1 MSEELP
7 RPSESSPV
15 ESPERPARHLRDVV
29 LSVLWVLFATLLL
42 LGVMEGAARLWEMWN
57 PPMRVDLGQG
67 FDASVRL
74 FEPDPTDR
82 LYMRVNPD
90 RLVSFQNQRFRRI
103 KQPGTL
109 RMAAL
114 GGSSVNYLHY
124 EFSRLHEKLLPALNG
139 RYQTLEVLNC
149 GGLSYGSHRLVLLA
163 REVLHYDLDLVM
175 IYSGHN
181 EFEELQQLRL
191 SGIEQ
196 IRVQRALS
204 RSALYRLIRD
214 FQARRAIGQLEAD
227 RRRRELALSVPDAS
241 KAWLHRFTPE
251 EIAGRMD
258 AYRTNLESIIRM
270 CREAGVPVVIGTVP
284 SNLYRPN
291 LPGPEGERFEREVLP
306 LYETGRWREG
316 LELARKIVAE
326 ASPRHQSSDQENRII
341 REVAERWQVPLAD
354 VEAAV
359 CAREPHGVPGE
370 TLFSDYCHLN
380 EQGNRLLIETF
391 LPKMVEALTI
401 HPVSAPPEVPGS

>member
-1 MSEELP
+1 MTEAP
-7 RPSESSPV
+7 RQPP
-15 ESPERPARHLRDVV
+15 ESPPAQTAEGPPRGLRETV
-29 LSVLWVLFATLLL
+29 LSVLWILFATLLL
-42 LGVMEGAARLWEMWN
+42 LGVLEGAARMWELWN

-74 FEPDPTDR
+74 FEPDPADR

-90 RLVSFQNQRFRRI
+90 RQVSFQHQRFRRI
-103 KQPGTL
+103 KAPGTL

-124 EFSRLHEKLLPALNG
+124 EFYRLHDVLLPALNG
-139 RYQTLEVLNC
+139 RYNALEVLNC
-149 GGLSYGSHRLVLLA
+149 GGLSYGSHRLVLVA

-196 IRVQRALS
+196 VRVQRTLS
-204 RSALYRLIRD
+204 RSALYRFIRD
-214 FQARRAIGQLEAD
+214 IQARRAIGQLEAD
-227 RRRRELALSVPDAS
+227 RRRRELALTVPDAS

-258 AYRTNLESIIRM
+258 AYRANLESIIRM
-270 CREAGVPVVIGTVP
+270 CRETGVPVVIGTVP

-306 LYETGRWREG
+306 LYESGRWEEG
-316 LELARKIVAE
+316 LALARQIVAG

-341 REVAERWQVPLAD
+341 REVAGRWQVPLAD

-359 CAREPHGVPGE
+359 CARQPHGVPGE
-370 TLFSDYCHLN
+370 TLFSDHCHLN
-380 EQGNRLLIETF
+380 EQGNRILMETF
-391 LPKMVEALTI
+391 LPRLVEALSAS
-401 HPVSAPPEVPGS
+401 PVSVPREPPGS